1 MSRPVTVNLPHN
13 LGKDEARRRLEAG
26 FANLRQHMTGGM
38 GVVGGMVAFQQR
50 WEGDQLQFEGG
61 GLGQKITGR
70 ISALPDSVQI
80 QLDLPEML
88 ALLADRIAGSLKEE
102 GQKLLEKKPN

>member
-1 MSRPVTVNLPHN
+1 MPRPVTVNLPHN
-13 LGKDEARRRLEAG
+13 LDKDEARRRLEAG

-38 GVVGGMVAFQQR
+38 GAMLGFQQR

-70 ISALPDSVQI
+70 ISVLPDSVQI

-88 ALLADRIAGSLKEE
+88 ALLADRIAGSLKKE
-102 GQKLLEKKPN
+102 GQKLLEKKPT